1 MDLLKELKAHSF
13 FEGVFPKTIGPELFN
28 LSYLQNAIKNAT
40 ITSITNEDVMATLNR
55 FSADTT
61 ADAIKRCIEKN
72 ESYSIYVSGGGM
84 HNPLLMENIRSQ
96 LPGMKFYTTDE
107 LHINPDAKE
116 AVLFALL
123 ANECV
128 CGEKINVGKGRNKIP
143 SVTMGKISFPG

>member
-1 MDLLKELKAHSF
+1 
-13 FEGVFPKTIGPELFN
+13 
-28 LSYLQNAIKNAT
+28 
-40 ITSITNEDVMATLNR
+40 MATLNR

-72 ESYSIYVSGGGM
+72 ESYSVYVSGGGM

-96 LPGMKFYTTDE
+96 LPGMKFYTTDD
-107 LHINPDAKE
+107 LHIDPDAKE